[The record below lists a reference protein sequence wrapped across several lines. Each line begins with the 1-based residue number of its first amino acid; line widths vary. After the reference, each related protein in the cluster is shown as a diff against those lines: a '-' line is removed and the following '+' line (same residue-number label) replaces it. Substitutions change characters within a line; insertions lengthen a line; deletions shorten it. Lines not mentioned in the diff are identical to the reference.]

1 MQVGIRDLKNK
12 LTHYLEIAKS
22 GHAVIIT
29 DRGAPVAVLHNL
41 DQIEE
46 NAGYEERLAHL
57 VAQGFLTLP
66 KTLEGPVFPPVK
78 RAEAKGGSVSET
90 IIRERR

>member
-41 DQIEE
+41 DQVEE
-46 NAGYEERLAHL
+46 DAGYEERLAHL
-57 VAQGFLTLP
+57 SAQGFLTLP
-66 KTLEGPVFPPVK
+66 KTRERPVFPPVK
-78 RAEAKGGSVSET
+78 RAKAKGGAVSET

>member
-12 LTHYLEIAKS
+12 LTYYLEIAKS

-46 NAGYEERLAHL
+46 NAGYQERLAHL
-57 VAQGFLTLP
+57 AAQGLLTLP
-66 KTLEGPVFPPVK
+66 KTLEGPKFPPVK
-78 RAEAKGGSVSET
+78 RAEATGGAVSET
-90 IIRERR
+90 IIGERR

>member
-12 LTHYLEIAKS
+12 LTHYLEMAKR
-22 GHAVIIT
+22 GHAVIVT
-29 DRGAPVAVLHNL
+29 DRGTPVAVLHNL
-41 DQIEE
+41 DLMEGD
-46 NAGYEERLAHL
+46 AGTEERLAYL
-57 VAQGFLTLP
+57 AAQGFLTLP
-66 KTLEGPVFPPVK
+66 KTQEGLAFAPVE